1 MGCVMDKSKNI
12 QDICIEYNRLLY
24 KKENRSPQEEQRM
37 RDIERIYADK
47 INFMEHPALVFRV
60 AKVKLDKE
68 NQNNNTIMAA
78 KNEKQND

>member
-1 MGCVMDKSKNI
+1 MAKSENI

-47 INFMEHPALVFRV
+47 IDFIEHPALVFRV
-60 AKVKLDKE
+60 AKKKIE
-68 NQNNNTIMAA
+68 KQNNTIGSLT
-78 KNEKQND
+78 KNSKQHD

>member
-37 RDIERIYADK
+37 RDIEKIYADK
-47 INFMEHPALVFRV
+47 IDFIEHPALVFRV
-60 AKVKLDKE
+60 AKKKIE
-68 NQNNNTIMAA
+68 ST
-78 KNEKQND
+78 KQNDAANLSVQRKQCEK